1 VALKIRFAPSDYNDP
16 VGAFTKLQQT
26 STVDEY
32 QSQFKVLS
40 NRILGLTEYFRM
52 SSFVSGLK
60 DEVQIMVTMLK
71 PTTLPNA
78 LGWLDCKNKK
88 FAGGTE
94 TPSPNIGL
102 PTHFTLDCQPHPTP
116 TNLSTT
122 NQPAIH
128 PHTPTQTETP
138 LTPTPITPSESL
150 PYL

>member
-122 NQPAIH
+122 SNP
-128 PHTPTQTETP
+128 PSNPYPNRNTTYPYSNN
-138 LTPTPITPSESL
+138 PI
-150 PYL
+150 